1 MRLRMPER
9 SEGVSHAIVAELVG
23 NVMSVVVHEG
33 APVTA
38 GDTIVI
44 LESMKMEIP
53 VLTEY
58 DGVVRDLS
66 VHVGEVVQEGDVL
79 AVIDPVLA

>member
-1 MRLRMPER
+1 M
-9 SEGVSHAIVAELVG
+9 SHQIVAEIVG
-23 NVMSVVVHEG
+23 NVMSVVSPEG
-33 APVTA
+33 TPVQV

-58 DGVVRDLS
+58 EGVVRELAVREGDL
-66 VHVGEVVQEGDVL
+66 VQEGDVL
-79 AVIDPVLA
+79 AVVDPVLA

>member
-1 MRLRMPER
+1 MSLARA
-9 SEGVSHAIVAELVG
+9 HTITAEIVG
-23 NVMSVVVHEG
+23 NVLSVAVDEG
-33 APVTA
+33 ARVLA

-58 DGVVRDLS
+58 DGVVRD
-66 VHVGEVVQEGDVL
+66 VAVQVGDVVQEGDVL
-79 AVIDPVLA
+79 AVVDPVPA

>member
-1 MRLRMPER
+1 VTKARA
-9 SEGVSHAIVAELVG
+9 HAIVAEIVG
-23 NVMSVVVHEG
+23 NVLTVAVDEG

-53 VLTEY
+53 VLTEL
-58 DGVVRDLS
+58 DGVVRD
-66 VHVGEVVQEGDVL
+66 VAVQAGDVVQEGDVL
-79 AVIDPVLA
+79 AVVDPVQG

>member
-1 MRLRMPER
+1 VTKARA
-9 SEGVSHAIVAELVG
+9 HAIVAEIVG
-23 NVMSVVVHEG
+23 NVLTVAVDEG

-53 VLTEY
+53 VLTEF
-58 DGVVRDLS
+58 DGVVRD
-66 VHVGEVVQEGDVL
+66 VAVQAGDVVQEGDVL
-79 AVIDPVLA
+79 AVVDPVQG

>member
-1 MRLRMPER
+1 MK
-9 SEGVSHAIVAELVG
+9 HAIVAEIVG
-23 NVMSVVVHEG
+23 NVLSVVVEEG
-33 APVTA
+33 TPVLA

-58 DGVVRDLS
+58 EGVVRDVA
-66 VHVGEVVQEGDVL
+66 VHAGDVVQEGDVL
-79 AVIDPVLA
+79 AVVEPVKA